1 MLNAIYIKGF
11 KTFANPVRMPLE
23 GGVTA
28 IVGPNGSGKSNVTDA
43 VLFALGEQR
52 PGLLR
57 AGSMSDLIFSG
68 SDSLSGAR
76 VAEVTLALDNS
87 DGTISLPYSEVSIT
101 RRVSREGDSEYRING
116 SRSRLSDVR
125 SVAGELGI
133 GHHSILRQGAVDSIV
148 TGGAAACRTAL
159 EEAAGLGV
167 YRRRRVTASRRLER
181 ADAQLEQS
189 RQIEA
194 SLTEQLQ
201 RIEKEAVAAR
211 EYRELEA
218 RYRKVSL
225 AHLYLIAS
233 RGLEE
238 RREKLARSGSRVEE
252 LEERERDLER
262 RKASAEESLREVEG
276 RSSKLESAIRALES
290 GTEGLQRGSMRA
302 ERVSL
307 RLQEARRSEE
317 ERARLMGRL
326 RREQE
331 RIAGAL
337 SRLQAEESS
346 AEEEFSEVQKRL
358 DESRSELSRARRE
371 RADAES
377 RSERAKRD
385 LGTLRQRRDKSAA
398 GAFGEGVKD
407 ALGEEELRGISEAV
421 PALEGRVRGELRMEI
436 RSLGERAGAQRRQAG
451 ELSNGISKRRGELD
465 AVVGRAEAV
474 VRSLAPAA
482 DGRDGASVTRLHE
495 VVRARPGFEN
505 AVQAALGEIADG
517 VLARDLNEAL
527 TVLDGEA
534 SLAVRLDAHS
544 IDGEGKRLGRPLIDC
559 VEILDDERGE
569 SLQRLLAGIYVADDA
584 RSSAPENGY
593 VVVTR
598 EGLRLTR
605 TSASSVARGDEAEEG
620 EFVRGARLE
629 AERRRL
635 EALRAG
641 PEEIIESLRA
651 ETETAA
657 RRASEVVT
665 EASALDS
672 LADRTERAVRA
683 MSSGGSRRLE
693 KLQRES
699 ERLIARRQE
708 TERLEREISAAEEAL
723 REANAACEKAGGTLE
738 LAASAEEEA
747 RSAHEEVERRVSRL
761 KEALREGRGRA
772 EAIAAEVGRSE
783 GGTGEHLAAVSTAAG
798 RLVRSAGTVLEAART
813 RLASLRERREEI
825 SAERR
830 RVSEHRD
837 GVSAEA
843 TGLASELATA
853 RAEAQSLRD
862 ELARAEGSASAA
874 EEEISSEWGADL
886 ETARLE
892 HEDLPGDTDT
902 GGERS
907 RLSRR
912 LNRFGDVNLLA
923 VSQEGELRER
933 HEFVASQRADAE
945 AAAGELEAMI
955 REIDSEIEA
964 RFGEMFNRVQRAFG
978 DLVPRMM
985 EGSAGELSL
994 SEDGVEVGIRLGRR
1008 GHRPLSVLSGG
1019 ERSLL
1024 ALSFLFAIFLSRTGD
1039 ESTGDAGAFCILDEA
1054 EAALDDLNLARFLAV
1069 VDSYRSSGQFL
1080 LVTHQKRTMAAAD
1093 VLYGVTQDASGATA
1107 VVSKRLSGE

>member
-1 MLNAIYIKGF
+1 VLNAIYIKGF

-87 DGTISLPYSEVSIT
+87 DGTVSLPYSEVSIT

-189 RQIEA
+189 RQIES

-233 RGLEE
+233 RGLDE
-238 RREKLARSGSRVEE
+238 RREKLSRRESRVEE
-252 LEERERDLER
+252 LEERERDLGR
-262 RKASAEESLREVEG
+262 RKAAAEESLREVEG
-276 RSSKLESAIRALES
+276 SSSELESTIRALES

-302 ERVSL
+302 ERASL

-317 ERARLMGRL
+317 GRARLAGRL

-331 RIAGAL
+331 RITGAL
-337 SRLQAEESS
+337 SRLEAEESA
-346 AEEEFSEVQKRL
+346 AEEEFSEVRKRL
-358 DESRSELSRARRE
+358 EESRSELSKARRE

-385 LGTLRQRRDKSAA
+385 LSTLRQRRDKSAA
-398 GAFGEGVKD
+398 GAFGEGIKE
-407 ALGEEELRGISEAV
+407 ALGEEELRSISEAI
-421 PALEGRVRGELRMEI
+421 PALEGRVREELRAEA
-436 RSLGERAGAQRRQAG
+436 RSLGERVGGQRRRAG
-451 ELSNGISKRRGELD
+451 ELSNGVSKRRGELD

-474 VRSLAPAA
+474 VRSLAPATES
-482 DGRDGASVTRLHE
+482 RNGANVTRLHE

-505 AVQAALGEIADG
+505 AVQAALGELADG
-517 VLARDLNEAL
+517 VLARDLDEAL
-527 TVLDGEA
+527 SMLEGEA
-534 SLAVRLDAHS
+534 SLSVRLDARS
-544 IDGEGKRLGRPLIDC
+544 VGEEGDGPGRPLIEC
-559 VEILDDERGE
+559 VEILDDERGD
-569 SLQRLLAGIYVADDA
+569 SLRRLLAGIYVADDA
-584 RSSAPENGY
+584 RSSAPDNGHI
-593 VVVTR
+593 VVTR

-605 TSASSVARGDEAEEG
+605 TSASSVARAGNAEEG

-635 EALRAG
+635 DALRSG
-641 PEEIIESLRA
+641 PGEDIESLRA
-651 ETETAA
+651 EIETAV
-657 RRASEVVT
+657 RRASAIVT
-665 EASALDS
+665 ESSSVDS

-683 MSSGGSRRLE
+683 MSSGASRRLE

-699 ERLIARRQE
+699 ERLIARQQE
-708 TERLEREISAAEEAL
+708 TERLERELSAAEEAL
-723 REANAACEKAGGTLE
+723 READAAGEKAGETLE
-738 LAASAEEEA
+738 QATAAEEEA
-747 RSAHEEVERRVSRL
+747 RSAYEEVERRLSRI
-761 KEALREGRGRA
+761 KEALREGRERA
-772 EAIAAEVGRSE
+772 EAIAAEVGRSD
-783 GGTGEHLAAVSTAAG
+783 GGAEEDLASVSGVAG
-798 RLVRSAGTVLEAART
+798 RLVRSADTTLESART
-813 RLASLRERREEI
+813 RLADLRERR
-825 SAERR
+825 
-830 RVSEHRD
+830 
-837 GVSAEA
+837 
-843 TGLASELATA
+843 
-853 RAEAQSLRD
+853 
-862 ELARAEGSASAA
+862 
-874 EEEISSEWGADL
+874 
-886 ETARLE
+886 
-892 HEDLPGDTDT
+892 
-902 GGERS
+902 
-907 RLSRR
+907 
-912 LNRFGDVNLLA
+912 
-923 VSQEGELRER
+923 
-933 HEFVASQRADAE
+933 
-945 AAAGELEAMI
+945 
-955 REIDSEIEA
+955 
-964 RFGEMFNRVQRAFG
+964 
-978 DLVPRMM
+978 
-985 EGSAGELSL
+985 
-994 SEDGVEVGIRLGRR
+994 
-1008 GHRPLSVLSGG
+1008 
-1019 ERSLL
+1019 
-1024 ALSFLFAIFLSRTGD
+1024 
-1039 ESTGDAGAFCILDEA
+1039 
-1054 EAALDDLNLARFLAV
+1054 
-1069 VDSYRSSGQFL
+1069 
-1080 LVTHQKRTMAAAD
+1080 
-1093 VLYGVTQDASGATA
+1093 
-1107 VVSKRLSGE
+1107 

>member
-1 MLNAIYIKGF
+1 VLNAIYIKGF

-68 SDSLSGAR
+68 SDSLSGSR

-181 ADAQLEQS
+181 ADAQLDQS

-218 RYRKVSL
+218 QYRKVSL

-233 RGLEE
+233 RGLDE
-238 RREKLARSGSRVEE
+238 RREKLSRSEGRVEE

-262 RKASAEESLREVEG
+262 RKTAAEESLREVEG
-276 RSSKLESAIRALES
+276 RSSGLESTIRVLES
-290 GTEGLQRGSMRA
+290 GTEGLQRGSIRA
-302 ERVSL
+302 ERASL

-317 ERARLMGRL
+317 ERARLAGRL

-331 RIAGAL
+331 RIVGAL
-337 SRLQAEESS
+337 SKLEAEESA
-346 AEEEFSEVQKRL
+346 AEEELSDVQERL
-358 DESRSELSRARRE
+358 DARRSELSRARRE

-385 LGTLRQRRDKSAA
+385 LSTLRQRRDKSAA
-398 GAFGEGVKD
+398 GAFGEGTRE

-421 PALEGRVRGELRMEI
+421 PALEGRVRGELRTKI
-436 RSLGERAGAQRRQAG
+436 RGLGERAGAQRRRAD
-451 ELSNGISKRRGELD
+451 ELSHGISKRRGELD
-465 AVVGRAEAV
+465 AVIGRAEAV
-474 VRSLAPAA
+474 VRSLAPA
-482 DGRDGASVTRLHE
+482 DDSSNGASITKLHE

-517 VLARDLNEAL
+517 VLARDLDEAL
-527 TVLDGEA
+527 TMLDGEI
-534 SLAVRLDAHS
+534 SLAVRLDARS
-544 IDGEGKRLGRPLIDC
+544 VGGEGADPGRPLIDC
-559 VEILDDERGE
+559 VEILDGERGD

-605 TSASSVARGDEAEEG
+605 TSASNAARADNAEEG

-635 EALRAG
+635 EALRSG
-641 PEEIIESLRA
+641 PEEVIESLRA
-651 ETETAA
+651 EIETLA
-657 RRASEVVT
+657 RRASGVVT
-665 EASALDS
+665 EASAVDS
-672 LADRTERAVRA
+672 LADRVERAVRA
-683 MSSGGSRRLE
+683 MSSGASRRLE

-699 ERLIARRQE
+699 ERLIARQQE

-723 REANAACEKAGGTLE
+723 READAAGEKAGETLE
-738 LAASAEEEA
+738 QATAAEEEA
-747 RSAHEEVERRVSRL
+747 RSAYEEVERRLSRI
-761 KEALREGRGRA
+761 KEALREGRERA
-772 EAIAAEVGRSE
+772 EAIAAELGRSD
-783 GGTGEHLAAVSTAAG
+783 GGAEEDLAAIFAAAG
-798 RLVRSAGTVLEAART
+798 RLVRCVGTALESARN

-825 SAERR
+825 NAERR
-830 RVSEHRD
+830 RASEQRD
-837 GVSAEA
+837 GVSSEA

-862 ELARAEGSASAA
+862 ELTRAEESASAA

-892 HEDLPGDTDT
+892 HEDLPEDTDT

-912 LNRFGDVNLLA
+912 LNRFSDVNLLA
-923 VSQEGELRER
+923 LSQEGELRER

-945 AAAGELEAMI
+945 AAAGELEDMI
-955 REIDSEIEA
+955 REIDTEIES
-964 RFGEMFNRVQRAFG
+964 RFGEMFTRVRRAFG
-978 DLVPRMM
+978 DLMPRMM

-994 SEDGVEVGIRLGRR
+994 SEDGVEVGIRLGKR

-1024 ALSFLFAIFLSRTGD
+1024 ALSFLFAIFLSRTGQG
-1039 ESTGDAGAFCILDEA
+1039 SGGDAGAFCILDEA
-1054 EAALDDLNLARFLAV
+1054 EAALDDLNLARFLSV
-1069 VDSYRSSGQFL
+1069 LDSYRSSGQFL